1 MKKLFLLCGLLFAV
15 NAFAQG
21 LGAGVP
27 GVGGFPA
34 APTFRGNVTFAASAL
49 STKAC
54 AANFTR
60 VGPNFCFR
68 TVAQS
73 YLSLANGCTT
83 ISAPSGANAVLLAH
97 FMTVTG
103 IGAAGSL
110 NLLAVN
116 SATSGTCGISLST
129 LELDVREDVAE
140 LNIPTARIGGHFIVP
155 VFGGSFFLNN
165 TTNSVGT
172 GTLFQYQIDGY
183 FD

>member
-1 MKKLFLLCGLLFAV
+1 MKKLLSIVLLFFSTG
-15 NAFAQG
+15 AFAQIG
-21 LGAGVP
+21 LGSGVSGVP
-27 GVGGFPA
+27 STLNCSSGFCS
-34 APTFRGNVTFAASAL
+34 AP
-49 STKAC
+49 C
-54 AANFTR
+54 AANYTR
-60 VGPNFCFR
+60 LGPNFCFR

-73 YLSLANGCTT
+73 YLSLANGCNT
-83 ISAPSGANAVLLAH
+83 ISAPSGANAVLLAY

-116 SATSGTCGISLST
+116 SATSGACGTPLSNI
-129 LELDVREDVAE
+129 ELDIREDVAE
-140 LNIPTARIGGHFIVP
+140 LNIPTARVGGQSIVP
-155 VFGGSFFLNN
+155 VFGGSIFLNK